1 MDAPLAVIPWS
12 LVRLTSPRLTNFVV
26 VQITPIGIQNL
37 GWRFWIIFTIFNA
50 VCLPIIYFLYPETAH
65 RSLEDMDD
73 YFRGNPGLIVTKDLD
88 AICQKRP
95 QRFVDRE
102 RAELER
108 NEAAEYGEKG
118 RDGAGGV
125 TEGHVEVKDVEA

>member
-1 MDAPLAVIPWS
+1 
-12 LVRLTSPRLTNFVV
+12 V

-50 VCLPIIYFLYPETAH
+50 VCLPIIYFLYPETAN

-73 YFRGNPGLIVTKDLD
+73 YFRNNPGLIVTRDFD

-95 QRFVDRE
+95 ERFVLRE

-108 NEAAEYGEKG
+108 NEAAGYGGKG
-118 RDGAGGV
+118 GEPVEGVMAGHIEV
-125 TEGHVEVKDVEA
+125 REGEA